1 MKKCKPN
8 PKANRNISIVLY
20 GIVLLFLC
28 MCVRLGYFIQIESED
43 VINNSYNSARLNLF
57 ESRVV
62 RGKILAE
69 DGTILAE
76 TVVGEDGSETRVY
89 PYNDL
94 YAHVLGYSSI
104 GKSGIESLAN
114 YYLLSSHTNPL
125 AKVVKQLADEK
136 NVGDNVITTL
146 NPVMQSVAFDALG
159 DRKGAVIALE
169 PDTGKILAMV
179 SKPAFNPNQI
189 NEQWESLING
199 DQAEALLLNRA
210 TQGLYPPG
218 STFKIITALQY
229 MREHP
234 GTYNE
239 YRFECDGILEFTNF
253 KIRCYHQNAHG
264 TEDFTEAFAN
274 SCNGSFA
281 SLGQEMDLNGLY
293 ALSEQLLFNQ
303 EQPLSLPY
311 NKSEYQMKSGAEQW
325 EIAQTVIGQ
334 GSTLMTPMHNLMVVS
349 SIANGGILMKPYLI
363 ERVENAEGEP
373 VKKFMP
379 EQYGELMVANEA
391 KALNDLLEQVVTE
404 GTGSAIRTD
413 AYSAAGKTG
422 SAEFEKNRETHAWF
436 VGYAPA
442 EQPQIAVCVLVE
454 EGGSGGQVAAPI
466 ARKLFDAY
474 LVP

>member
-1 MKKCKPN
+1 MKKGKPN
-8 PKANRNISIVLY
+8 PKANRNITFFLY
-20 GIVLLFLC
+20 GIVILFLC
-28 MCVRLGYFIQIESED
+28 MCVRFGYFIQVESEN

-57 ESRVV
+57 ESRVI
-62 RGKILAE
+62 RGKILAA

-76 TVVGEDGSETRVY
+76 TMVGDDGSETRAY
-89 PYNDL
+89 PYKDL
-94 YAHVLGYSSI
+94 YAHVLGYSSL

-114 YYLLSSHTNPL
+114 YYLLSSHTNPF
-125 AKVVKQLADEK
+125 AKVVRQLADEK
-136 NVGDNVITTL
+136 SVGDNVITTL
-146 NPVMQSVAFDALG
+146 NPMLQTVASEALG

-179 SKPAFNPNQI
+179 SKPAFDPNQI
-189 NEQWESLING
+189 NEQWESLIQG

-234 GTYNE
+234 GTYHD

-253 KIRCYHQNAHG
+253 KIQCYHQNAHG
-264 TEDFTEAFAN
+264 TENFTEAFAN

-281 SLGQEMDLNGLY
+281 ALGQEMDLDGLY

-311 NKSEYQMKSGAEQW
+311 NKSEYRMKSGAPQW

-334 GSTLMTPMHNLMVVS
+334 GSTLMTPMHNLMLVS

-363 ERVENAEGEP
+363 DRVENTDGEQ

-391 KALNDLLEQVVTE
+391 RAMKELLEQVVAE
-404 GTGSAIRTD
+404 GTGSALRTE

-422 SAEFEKNRETHAWF
+422 SAEFEKNKETHAWF
-436 VGYAPA
+436 VGFAPA
-442 EQPQIAVCVLVE
+442 EHPKIAVCVLVE
-454 EGGSGGQVAAPI
+454 EGGSGGKAAAPI
-466 ARKLFDAY
+466 ARKMFDAY

>member
-1 MKKCKPN
+1 
-8 PKANRNISIVLY
+8 
-20 GIVLLFLC
+20 
-28 MCVRLGYFIQIESED
+28 MCGRFGYFIQVESEN

-57 ESRVV
+57 ESRVI
-62 RGKILAE
+62 RGKILAA

-76 TVVGEDGSETRVY
+76 TMVGDDGSETRVY
-89 PYNDL
+89 PYKDL
-94 YAHVLGYSSI
+94 YAHVLGYSSL

-114 YYLLSSHTNPL
+114 YYLLSSHTNPF
-125 AKVVKQLADEK
+125 AKVVRQLADEK
-136 NVGDNVITTL
+136 SVGDNVITTL
-146 NPVMQSVAFDALG
+146 NPMLQMVASEALG

-179 SKPAFNPNQI
+179 SKPAFDPNQI
-189 NEQWESLING
+189 NEQWESLIQG

-234 GTYNE
+234 GTYHD

-253 KIRCYHQNAHG
+253 KIQCYHQNAHG
-264 TEDFTEAFAN
+264 TENFTEAFAN

-281 SLGQEMDLNGLY
+281 ALGQEMDLDGLY

-311 NKSEYQMKSGAEQW
+311 NKSEYRMKSGAPQW

-334 GSTLMTPMHNLMVVS
+334 GSTLMTPMHNLMLVS

-363 ERVENAEGEP
+363 DRVENTDGEQ

-391 KALNDLLEQVVTE
+391 RAMKELLEQVVAE
-404 GTGSAIRTD
+404 GTGSALRTE

-422 SAEFEKNRETHAWF
+422 SAEFEKNKETHAWF
-436 VGYAPA
+436 VGFAPA
-442 EQPQIAVCVLVE
+442 EHPKIAVCVLVE
-454 EGGSGGQVAAPI
+454 EGGSGGKAAAPI
-466 ARKLFDAY
+466 ARKMFDVY

>member
-1 MKKCKPN
+1 MKKGKPN
-8 PKANRNISIVLY
+8 PKSNRNITIFLY
-20 GIVLLFLC
+20 GVVVLFLC
-28 MCVRLGYFIQIESED
+28 MCVYFGYFIQVESEE
-43 VINNSYNSARLNLF
+43 VINNSYNNARLNLF
-57 ESRVV
+57 EARVV
-62 RGKILAE
+62 RGNVLAE
-69 DGTILAE
+69 DGTVLAE
-76 TVVGEDGSETRVY
+76 TVVEEDGSETRVY

-94 YAHVLGYSSI
+94 YAHVLGYASL

-114 YYLLSSHTNPL
+114 YYLLSSHTNPI
-125 AKVVKQLADEK
+125 AKIVKQLADEK
-136 NVGDNVITTL
+136 SVGDNVVTTL
-146 NPVMQSVAFDALG
+146 NPMLQSVASEALG

-179 SKPAFNPNQI
+179 SKPAYNPNLI
-189 NEQWESLING
+189 NEQWESLVNG

-218 STFKIITALQY
+218 STFKIVTALQY

-234 GTYNE
+234 GVYQD
-239 YRFECDGILEFTNF
+239 YRFDCDGILEFTNF
-253 KIRCYHQNAHG
+253 KIQCYHQNAHG
-264 TEDFTEAFAN
+264 TEDFLEAFAN

-281 SLGQEMDLNGLY
+281 SFGQELDLNGLY
-293 ALSEQLLFNQ
+293 ALSEQLLFNR

-311 NKSEYQMKSGAEQW
+311 NKSEYQMKLGAQQW

-334 GSTLMTPMHNLMVVS
+334 GSTLMTPMHNLMLIS

-363 ERVENAEGEP
+363 DRVENTDGEL

-379 EQYGELMVANEA
+379 EQFGALMVANEA
-391 KALNDLLEQVVTE
+391 KALKQLLEQVVSE
-404 GTGSAIRTD
+404 GTGSALRSD

-422 SAEFEKNRETHAWF
+422 SAEFEKNKDTHAWF

-454 EGGSGGQVAAPI
+454 EGGSGGKVAAPI
-466 ARKLFDAY
+466 ARNLFDAY

>member
-1 MKKCKPN
+1 MKKGKPN
-8 PKANRNISIVLY
+8 PKANRNITFFLY
-20 GIVLLFLC
+20 GIVILFLC
-28 MCVRLGYFIQIESED
+28 MCVRFGYFIQVESEN

-57 ESRVV
+57 ESRVI
-62 RGKILAE
+62 RGKILAA

-76 TVVGEDGSETRVY
+76 TMVGDDGSETRAY
-89 PYNDL
+89 PYKDL
-94 YAHVLGYSSI
+94 YAHVLGYSSL

-114 YYLLSSHTNPL
+114 YYLLSSHTNPF
-125 AKVVKQLADEK
+125 AKVVRQLADEK
-136 NVGDNVITTL
+136 SVGDNVITTL
-146 NPVMQSVAFDALG
+146 NPMLQMVASEALG

-179 SKPAFNPNQI
+179 SKPAFDPNQI
-189 NEQWESLING
+189 NEQWESLIQG

-234 GTYNE
+234 GTYHD

-253 KIRCYHQNAHG
+253 KIQCYHQNAHG
-264 TEDFTEAFAN
+264 TENFTEAFAN

-281 SLGQEMDLNGLY
+281 ALGQEMDLDGLY

-311 NKSEYQMKSGAEQW
+311 NKSEYRMKSGAPQW

-334 GSTLMTPMHNLMVVS
+334 GSTLMTPMHNLMLVS

-363 ERVENAEGEP
+363 DRVENTDGEQ

-391 KALNDLLEQVVTE
+391 RAMKELLEQVVAE
-404 GTGSAIRTD
+404 GTGSALRTE

-422 SAEFEKNRETHAWF
+422 SAEFEKNKETHAWF
-436 VGYAPA
+436 VGFAPA
-442 EQPQIAVCVLVE
+442 EHPKIAVCVLVE
-454 EGGSGGQVAAPI
+454 EGGSGGKAAAPI
-466 ARKLFDAY
+466 ARKMFDAY

>member
-1 MKKCKPN
+1 MKKGKPN
-8 PKANRNISIVLY
+8 PKANRNIMIFLY
-20 GIVLLFLC
+20 GIVALFLC
-28 MCVRLGYFIQIESED
+28 MCVYFGYFIQVESEEL
-43 VINNSYNSARLNLF
+43 INNSYNNARLNLF

-62 RGKILAE
+62 RGKVLAD

-89 PYNDL
+89 PYNEL
-94 YAHVLGYSSI
+94 YAHVLGYASL
-104 GKSGIESLAN
+104 GRSGIESLAN

-125 AKVVKQLADEK
+125 AKVARQLADEK
-136 NVGDNVITTL
+136 SVGDNVITTL
-146 NPVMQSVAFDALG
+146 NPKLQTVASEALG

-234 GTYNE
+234 GVYND

-253 KIRCYHQNAHG
+253 KIQCYHQNAHG
-264 TEDFTEAFAN
+264 TEDFAKAFAD

-281 SLGQEMDLNGLY
+281 SLGQELDLDGLY

-311 NKSEYQMKSGAEQW
+311 NKSEYQMKSGAAQW

-334 GSTLMTPMHNLMVVS
+334 GNTLMTPMHNLMLVS

-363 ERVENAEGEP
+363 DRVENAAGEQ

-404 GTGSAIRTD
+404 GTGSALRTE

-422 SAEFEKNRETHAWF
+422 SAEFEKNKETHAWF

-442 EQPQIAVCVLVE
+442 DQPKIAVCVLVE
-454 EGGSGGQVAAPI
+454 EGGSGGQTAAPI
-466 ARKLFDAY
+466 ARNLFDAY
-474 LVP
+474 FVQ